1 MKNLK
6 LLALLLLVSQ
16 FTFSQAPEIW
26 GVAKST
32 INNTSY
38 SIYKTD
44 TSLNNPVT
52 IVKVLSI
59 QFDGTPTGSLVKG
72 IYDSLIYGVIT
83 TQSGFF
89 KIYKINTLTN
99 VFSILYQTTTVNQGT
114 YVVGELMKHPNG
126 NYYGMTNSGGNQGDG
141 VIFEWNPIA
150 NTYLVKHHFSGVD
163 GSSPRNNA
171 SLRYCNNDGY
181 FYGLT
186 ESGGTNNYG
195 VLFRYKVTT
204 NTYEVI
210 NNFDYT
216 NGIVPN
222 GSVQLLEFA
231 NGDLNILYTLYLS
244 NSNNWGTLCN
254 TRYTNSTAAFTTTY
268 HSFSGLYFNNNL
280 SQYSNPTGEI
290 IRLKTNNSNNDP
302 QFMGMASA
310 GSQNLYVLYLFAV
323 NKTTKQVYTNNSF
336 NFSTNFPT
344 DQVYWTSDNIV
355 QSNFANGAVY
365 LVTNGLTYSN
375 INGSFIRKY
384 YPLNNNFAVSRDIY
398 NTQNLSNLVEGC
410 RPYIHTYSPC
420 VPATL
425 PVLSSSATNVCNN
438 NPVTLSITGGSLN
451 SSTAWK
457 WYTDSCGGN
466 FIGSGASITVTQS
479 TTTTYYVR
487 GEGGCTTNG
496 NCANITVYCLPAGT
510 GNDLFFSEY
519 IEGSSNN
526 KAFEIFNPTASII
539 NLSNYSVELYINGST
554 TATNSQVLTGNLAPG
569 DVFVLVNSGAATQ
582 FTALADI
589 LSNACNF
596 NGDDAI
602 VLKKNNVPIDIIGE
616 IGVDPGLNWPISGGG
631 ATSDFTL
638 VRDSLVNNPETNWT
652 ISQNQWFVFPINTAS
667 YLGYHKMH
675 YSPNSVNATQANQGI
690 KIYPNPGNGL
700 ITVQLKEKSIITITN
715 SMGQIIYDS
724 KIADTN
730 FELNIQEFSTGLY
743 FIKSNNKVIKY
754 LKL

>member
-1 MKNLK
+1 MKNIK
-6 LLALLLLVSQ
+6 LFILLLLVCQRS
-16 FTFSQAPEIW
+16 FSQAPEIW

-52 IVKVLSI
+52 IVKVLSTQI
-59 QFDGTPTGSLVKG
+59 DGTPTGNLVKG

-83 TQSGFF
+83 TQSGSL

-99 VFSILYQTTTVNQGT
+99 VFTILFQTTTVNQGT

-126 NYYGMTNSGGNQGDG
+126 NYYGMTNSGGNQGVG
-141 VIFEWNPIA
+141 VLFEWNPIA
-150 NTYLVKHHFSGVD
+150 NTYQVKHHFSTVD
-163 GSSPRNNA
+163 GCSPRNNA

-204 NTYEVI
+204 NVYQVI
-210 NNFDYT
+210 TNFDYS

-222 GSVQLLEFA
+222 GSVQLLEYT
-231 NGDLNILYTLYLS
+231 NGDLTILYTLYLA
-244 NSNNWGTLCN
+244 NSSNWGTLCN
-254 TRYTNSTAAFTTTY
+254 TRYTSSTNTFTTTF
-268 HSFSGLYFNNNL
+268 HSFLGLYFYNNTIQL
-280 SQYSNPTGEI
+280 SNPIGDI
-290 IRLKTNNSNNDP
+290 VRLKSNNSNNDP
-302 QFMGMASA
+302 QFLGMANNS
-310 GSQNLYVLYLFAV
+310 SQNLHILYSFAI
-323 NKTTKQVYTNNSF
+323 NKTTKQVYTNTTF
-336 NFSTNFPT
+336 NFSTYFPT
-344 DQVYWTSDNIV
+344 DQVYWTCDNLV
-355 QSNFANGAVY
+355 QSNFPNGSVY
-365 LVTNGLTYSN
+365 FLTNGLTYLN
-375 INGSFIRKY
+375 NNGSFIRKY

-398 NTQNLSNLVEGC
+398 NTQNLSNIVEGC
-410 RPYIHTYSPC
+410 RPYIHTYAPC
-420 VPATL
+420 VAATL

-451 SSTAWK
+451 SSTAWN

-466 FIGSGASITVTQS
+466 NIGSGASITVTQS
-479 TTTTYYVR
+479 STTTYYVR
-487 GEGGCTTNG
+487 GEGGCSANG
-496 NCANITVYCLPAGT
+496 NCASITVYCLPAGT

-526 KAFEIFNPTASII
+526 KALEIFNPTSTFIDLSI
-539 NLSNYSVELYINGST
+539 YKVELYINGST
-554 TATNSQVLTGNLAPG
+554 TGTNAQLLTGNLAPG
-569 DVFVLVNSGAATQ
+569 DVIVLANSGAAAQ
-582 FTALADI
+582 FTAVADI

-616 IGVDPGLNWPISGGG
+616 VGIDPGLNWPISGGG

-652 ISQNQWFVFPINTAS
+652 IAQNQWYVYPINTAS
-667 YLGYHKMH
+667 NLGYHNMH
-675 YSPNSVNATQANQGI
+675 YTPNSVETLQANQGMQ
-690 KIYPNPGNGL
+690 IYPNPGNGL
-700 ITVQLKEKSIITITN
+700 ITLQLKEKSIITLTN
-715 SMGQIIYDS
+715 SMGQIIYKS
-724 KIADTN
+724 NFADYS
-730 FELNIQEFSTGLY
+730 FELNIQEFAPGLY
-743 FIKSNNKVIKY
+743 FIKSSNKVMKY